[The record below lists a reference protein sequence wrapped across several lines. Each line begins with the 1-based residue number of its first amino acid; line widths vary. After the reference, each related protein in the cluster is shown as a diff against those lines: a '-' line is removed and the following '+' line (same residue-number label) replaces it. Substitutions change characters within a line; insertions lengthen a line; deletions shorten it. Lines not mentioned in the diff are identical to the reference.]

1 MTYKLTDRFF
11 SRIWR
16 RTKRYSEHELR
27 WLAKKRGLTLRHKGD
42 MIQIIHPATK
52 QVVAHFKGKE
62 TAIEPGP
69 FGKLATKP

>member
-16 RTKRYSEHELR
+16 RTKRYSERELR
-27 WLAKKRGLTLRHKGD
+27 WQAKKHGLTLRLKND
-42 MIQIIHPATK
+42 LIELSHPATK

-62 TAIEPGP
+62 GDVPALP
-69 FGKLATKP
+69 FGPR